1 MSGGSWKVAYADFMT
16 AMMAFF
22 LLMWILNMAK
32 PETKEGLA
40 GYFALEANFLSNIA
54 SGSPMANNTIIQ
66 RVDKLDAREFKADET
81 DMSTNYA
88 IAQTIKR
95 LILADADRLPQNS
108 TGISS
113 DNVGVLLH
121 VTANALFAPNAIEFT
136 SGGQA
141 VLDEIISVMRKYKVQ
156 LVVRGHASQDET
168 GAPAYPSKWELSSA
182 RATAAIRYL
191 VEQGKVDPALV
202 RAVAY
207 GDTRPLVPE
216 TDPESSRKNRRVEF
230 YFHRPEVT
238 SNIVTY

>member
-22 LLMWILNMAK
+22 LLMWILNMASE
-32 PETKEGLA
+32 ETREGLA
-40 GYFALEANFLSNIA
+40 GYFSLEANLLSNI
-54 SGSPMANNTIIQ
+54 SGDSPLANNTLIQ
-66 RVDKLDAREFKADET
+66 RVDKLDMRENKVNEADQ
-81 DMSTNYA
+81 SNYA

-95 LILADADRLPQNS
+95 FLLADANLLPQNS

-121 VTANALFAPNAIEFT
+121 VTGNALFQPNSMEFT
-136 SGGQA
+136 PGGRKI
-141 VLDEIISVMRKYKVQ
+141 LDQVIDVMRKYKVQ
-156 LVVRGHASQDET
+156 LVVRGHTSRDET
-168 GAPAYPSKWELSSA
+168 GAPDFPSKWELSSA

-191 VEQGKVDPALV
+191 VDHGNIDPALM

-207 GDTRPLVPE
+207 GDTRPLVPDS
-216 TDPESSRKNRRVEF
+216 DPENAIKNRRVEF

-238 SNIVTY
+238 SNIVAY